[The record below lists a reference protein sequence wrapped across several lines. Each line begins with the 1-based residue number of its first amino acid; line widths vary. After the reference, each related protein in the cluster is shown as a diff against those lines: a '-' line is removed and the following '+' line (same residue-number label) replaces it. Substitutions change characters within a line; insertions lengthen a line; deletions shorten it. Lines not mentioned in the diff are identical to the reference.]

1 MFGKIFIFLLGV
13 LVSYSYSV
21 YALTTATLDDIA
33 VEQEYALKY
42 LGMYDPI
49 IDYDKNIKINTYEGI
64 CKGYYVV
71 EETDTAIRSYGFGDL
86 AENYTYLIDKP
97 YAEQGIATST
107 DPILGTDKITND
119 NSAEIYPAN
128 AIVVPTI

>member
-33 VEQEYALKY
+33 VDQEYALKY

-49 IDYDKNIKINTYEGI
+49 IDYDKDIKINTYEGI

-71 EETDTAIRSYGFGDL
+71 EESDTAIRSYGFGDL
-86 AENYTYLIDKP
+86 ADEYTYVIDKP
-97 YAEQGIATST
+97 YVEQGISTTT
-107 DPILGTDKITND
+107 DPVLEADKTTND
-119 NSAEIYPAN
+119 NSTEIYPDN
-128 AIVVPTI
+128 AIIVPTE